1 MSRGRWA
8 GPGWGRPRQGQRL
21 AWTGAFSQAGV
32 ALGLASIVA
41 DRLPRIGVAM
51 QTLIVGIIA
60 FNETVGSVV
69 FRRGLELAGEI
80 QER

>member
-1 MSRGRWA
+1 VVRRF
-8 GPGWGRPRQGQRL
+8 
-21 AWTGAFSQAGV
+21 AWTGLVSQAGV
-32 ALGLASIVA
+32 ALGLATIVA

-51 QTLIVGIIA
+51 QTLIVGVIA

-80 QER
+80 RER